1 MNVVWRIA
9 IRNLLEHR
17 AKSLIV
23 GTIILVGTFVLVVG
37 NSLMESA
44 ADGIRRTFIDNF
56 TGHVV
61 LAGVADT
68 RVSLFGVQT
77 TDFLN
82 VRTPRL
88 DGFDALRD
96 SVADHPDVAAWNPQA
111 ETNASLS
118 LPGPD
123 GASLGET
130 FVQVWGV
137 DPVRYRATFPDAAEL
152 LAGSFLEPDQ
162 TGMVLSEAS
171 AEELAESADRPVA
184 PGDRLLLTATT
195 QAGIKVREVPVTGI
209 FRFRNAM
216 PQIETMSFVD
226 ITTLRTLVGMTV
238 SAPAEVILTDEQ
250 LAGLGSVDESDL
262 FGGSGGAGAGG
273 EGGADPLQEGSA
285 QGGLVRDAGSDSA
298 APALLDFGDR
308 EETVIDSGAWHFM
321 VIKLHRAGAAARV
334 TADLQ
339 QVIDEGGLNAQVM
352 GWLDAAAPFSQLSNG
367 FRTVFNVV
375 VIVVAVVA
383 VIIIMNTLVL
393 SVTERMSEIGTM
405 RAIGARKG
413 FVRRMI
419 GAETVSLAFV
429 FGGAGVVLGVV
440 ALIILGATGIR
451 ASNLFLR
458 ILFGGELL
466 KPAISAGSVVFA
478 LVMVAAIAVVSSL
491 YPLAVALRISPRQAM
506 GSS

>member
-1 MNVVWRIA
+1 MSVVWRIA
-9 IRNLLEHR
+9 IRNLQEHR

-23 GTIILVGTFVLVVG
+23 GTIILVGAFVLVVG
-37 NSLMESA
+37 NSLMASA
-44 ADGIRRTFIDNF
+44 TAGIRRTFIDNF

-61 LAGVADT
+61 LAGVTDA

-88 DGFDALRD
+88 DGFETLRGA
-96 SVADHPDVAAWNPQA
+96 VADHPDVAAWSPQA
-111 ETNASLS
+111 ESTVSIS

-123 GASLGET
+123 GTSSGET
-130 FVQVWGV
+130 FAQIWGV
-137 DPVRYRATFPDAAEL
+137 DPVRYRAMFPDAAEL
-152 LAGSFLEPDQ
+152 IAGAFLEPDQ
-162 TGMVLSEAS
+162 PGLVLSEAS
-171 AEELAESADRPVA
+171 AEELAESADRPVV

-195 QAGIKVREVPVTGI
+195 QAGIKVREAPVTGI

-216 PQIETMSFVD
+216 PQIETMSLVD

-238 SAPAEVILTDEQ
+238 SAPAEAVLTDEQ

-262 FGGSGGAGAGG
+262 FGGSGGG
-273 EGGADPLQEGSA
+273 GGADPFGAGSA
-285 QGGLVRDAGSDSA
+285 QGGLVQDAGSDSG
-298 APALLDFGDR
+298 APALLDFSGR

-321 VIKLHRAGAAARV
+321 VIKLHRAGADARV

-339 QVIDEGGLNAQVM
+339 QVIDEGDLNAQVM
-352 GWLDAAAPFSQLSNG
+352 GWQDAAAPFAQLSSG

-429 FGGAGVVLGVV
+429 FGGAGVVLAVV
-440 ALIILGATGIR
+440 ALLILGATGIR

-458 ILFGGELL
+458 ILFGGEVLR
-466 KPAISAGSVVFA
+466 PTISAGSVGFA
-478 LVMVAAIAVVSSL
+478 LIMVAAIAVVSSL

>member
-1 MNVVWRIA
+1 MSVVWRIA
-9 IRNLLEHR
+9 IRNLQEHR

-37 NSLMESA
+37 NSLMDSA
-44 ADGIRRTFIDNF
+44 TDGIRRTFIDNF

-61 LAGVADT
+61 LTGVVDA
-68 RVSLFGVQT
+68 RVSLFGVQS

-88 DGFDALRD
+88 DGFESLRD
-96 SVADHPDVAAWNPQA
+96 AVADHPDVAAWNPQA
-111 ETNASLS
+111 ETNVSMS

-123 GASLGET
+123 GTTLGET
-130 FVQVWGV
+130 FAQVWGI
-137 DPVRYRATFPDAAEL
+137 DPVRYRAMFPDAVEL
-152 LAGSFLEPDQ
+152 IAGSFLDPDQ
-162 TGMVLSEAS
+162 VGLVLSEES
-171 AEELAESADRPVA
+171 AKELAESAERDVA

-209 FRFRNAM
+209 FRYRNAM
-216 PQIETMSFVD
+216 PQIDTTSFVD

-238 SAPAEVILTDEQ
+238 SAPAEVILSDEQ
-250 LAGLGSVDESDL
+250 MAGLGSVDESDL
-262 FGGSGGAGAGG
+262 FGGGAAAG
-273 EGGADPLQEGSA
+273 ESPFQD
-285 QGGLVRDAGSDSA
+285 GLVQEIPDAA

-308 EETVIDSGAWHFM
+308 EETVIDSGAWHFL
-321 VIKLHRAGAAARV
+321 VVKLHRPGAAARV

-339 QVIDEGGLNAQVM
+339 RVIDDGDLNSQVM

-375 VIVVAVVA
+375 IIVVAVVA

-393 SVTERMSEIGTM
+393 SVTERISEIGTM

-419 GAETVSLAFV
+419 GAETVTLAFV
-429 FGGAGVVLGVV
+429 FGAAGVLFGLAAMGV
-440 ALIILGATGIR
+440 LGATGIR

-458 ILFGGELL
+458 VLFGGEVLR
-466 KPAISAGSVVFA
+466 PTISAGSVTFA
-478 LVMVAAIAVVSSL
+478 LVMVAAIAVVSSM

-506 GSS
+506 GTG

>member
-1 MNVVWRIA
+1 MSVVWRIA
-9 IRNLLEHR
+9 IRNLQEHR

-23 GTIILVGTFVLVVG
+23 GTIIMVGTFVLVVG
-37 NSLMESA
+37 NSLMDSA
-44 ADGIRRTFIDNF
+44 AAGIRRTFIDNF

-61 LAGVADT
+61 LAGVTDT
-68 RVSLFGVQT
+68 RVSLFGVQS

-88 DGFDALRD
+88 DGFATLRD
-96 SVADHPDVAAWNPQA
+96 AVDGHPEVAAWSPQA
-111 ETNASLS
+111 ETNVALS

-123 GASLGET
+123 GTSLGET
-130 FVQVWGV
+130 FAQIWGV
-137 DPVRYRATFPDAAEL
+137 EPLRYRAMFPDAAEMI
-152 LAGSFLEPDQ
+152 AGSFLEPDQ
-162 TGMVLSEAS
+162 VGLVLSEAS
-171 AEELAESADRPVA
+171 AEELAESADRAVA

-216 PQIETMSFVD
+216 PQIDTMSFVD

-238 SAPAEVILTDEQ
+238 SAPAEVILTDAQ
-250 LAGLGSVDESDL
+250 MAGLGSVDESDL
-262 FGGSGGAGAGG
+262 FGGGS
-273 EGGADPLQEGSA
+273 PLQEGA
-285 QGGLVRDAGSDSA
+285 VQAGLVQEIESDAA

-308 EETVIDSGAWHFM
+308 AETVIDSGAWHFL
-321 VIKLHRAGAAARV
+321 VIKLRRAGGAARV

-339 QVIDEGGLNAQVM
+339 RVIDEAGLNAQVM

-393 SVTERMSEIGTM
+393 SVTERISEIGTM

-429 FGGAGVVLGVV
+429 FGGAGVVLGVA
-440 ALIILGATGIR
+440 ALLILGATGIR

-458 ILFGGELL
+458 ILFGGEVLQ
-466 KPAISAGSVVFA
+466 PAISAGSVVFA
-478 LVMVAAIAVVSSL
+478 LVMVAAIAVVASL

>member
-1 MNVVWRIA
+1 MSVVWRIA

-88 DGFDALRD
+88 DGFDALRGA
-96 SVADHPDVAAWNPQA
+96 VADHPDVAAWNPQA

-130 FVQVWGV
+130 FVQVWGI

-152 LAGSFLEPDQ
+152 LAGSFLKPDQ
-162 TGMVLSEAS
+162 TGLVLSEAS
-171 AEELAESADRPVA
+171 AEELAESADRPVT

-262 FGGSGGAGAGG
+262 FGEGG
-273 EGGADPLQEGSA
+273 EGGADPLPEGSA

-321 VIKLHRAGAAARV
+321 VVKLHRAGAAARV

-352 GWLDAAAPFSQLSNG
+352 DWLDAAAPFSQLSNG

-429 FGGAGVVLGVV
+429 FGGAGVVLGVA

-506 GSS
+506 GSG

>member
-1 MNVVWRIA
+1 MSVVWRIA
-9 IRNLLEHR
+9 IRNLQEHR

-37 NSLMESA
+37 NSLMASA
-44 ADGIRRTFIDNF
+44 TAGIRRTFIDNF

-61 LAGVADT
+61 LAGVTDA

-88 DGFDALRD
+88 DGFDTLRD
-96 SVADHPDVAAWNPQA
+96 AVADHPDVAAWSPQA
-111 ETNASLS
+111 ESTVSIS

-123 GASLGET
+123 GTSSGET
-130 FVQVWGV
+130 FAQIWGV
-137 DPVRYRATFPDAAEL
+137 DPVRYRAMFPDAAEL
-152 LAGSFLEPDQ
+152 TAGAFLEPDQ
-162 TGMVLSEAS
+162 PGLVLSEAS

-216 PQIETMSFVD
+216 PQIETMSLVD

-238 SAPAEVILTDEQ
+238 SAPAAAVLTDEQ

-262 FGGSGGAGAGG
+262 FGGSGGG
-273 EGGADPLQEGSA
+273 GGADPFGEGSV
-285 QGGLVRDAGSDSA
+285 QGGLVQDAGSDSA
-298 APALLDFGDR
+298 PALLDFSGR

-339 QVIDEGGLNAQVM
+339 QVIDDGDLNAQVM
-352 GWLDAAAPFSQLSNG
+352 GWLAAAAPFSQLSNG

-440 ALIILGATGIR
+440 ALLILGATGIR

-466 KPAISAGSVVFA
+466 RPTISAGSVGFA
-478 LVMVAAIAVVSSL
+478 LIMVAAIAVVSSL

-506 GSS
+506 GSG

>member
-1 MNVVWRIA
+1 MSVVWRIA
-9 IRNLLEHR
+9 IRNLQEHR

-23 GTIILVGTFVLVVG
+23 GTIILVGAFVLVVG
-37 NSLMESA
+37 NSLMASA
-44 ADGIRRTFIDNF
+44 TAGIRRTFIDNF

-61 LAGVADT
+61 LAGVTDA

-88 DGFDALRD
+88 DGFDTLRGA
-96 SVADHPDVAAWNPQA
+96 VADHPDVAAWSPQA
-111 ETNASLS
+111 ESTVSIS

-123 GASLGET
+123 GTSSGET
-130 FVQVWGV
+130 FAQIWGV
-137 DPVRYRATFPDAAEL
+137 DPVRYRAMFPDAAEL
-152 LAGSFLEPDQ
+152 IAGAFLEPDQ
-162 TGMVLSEAS
+162 PGLVLSEAS

-216 PQIETMSFVD
+216 PQIETMSLVD

-238 SAPAEVILTDEQ
+238 SAPAEAVLTDEQ

-262 FGGSGGAGAGG
+262 FGGSGAGG
-273 EGGADPLQEGSA
+273 EGGADPFGAGSA
-285 QGGLVRDAGSDSA
+285 QGGLVQDAASDSA
-298 APALLDFGDR
+298 APALLDFSGR

-321 VIKLHRAGAAARV
+321 VIKLHRAGADARV

-339 QVIDEGGLNAQVM
+339 QVIDEGDLNAQVM
-352 GWLDAAAPFSQLSNG
+352 GWQAAAAPFAQLSSG

-375 VIVVAVVA
+375 IIVVAVVA

-429 FGGAGVVLGVV
+429 FGGAGVVLAVV
-440 ALIILGATGIR
+440 ALLILGATGIR

-458 ILFGGELL
+458 ILFGGEVLR
-466 KPAISAGSVVFA
+466 PTISAGSVGFA
-478 LVMVAAIAVVSSL
+478 LIMVAAIAVVSSL

>member
-1 MNVVWRIA
+1 MSVVWRIA
-9 IRNLLEHR
+9 IRNLQEHR

-44 ADGIRRTFIDNF
+44 TDGIRRTFIDNF

-61 LAGVADT
+61 LAGVVDA
-68 RVSLFGVQT
+68 RVSLFGVQS

-88 DGFDALRD
+88 DGFESLRD
-96 SVADHPDVAAWNPQA
+96 AVADHPDVAAWNPQA
-111 ETNASLS
+111 ESNVTLS

-123 GASLGET
+123 GTSLGET
-130 FVQVWGV
+130 FAQVWGV
-137 DPVRYRATFPDAAEL
+137 DPVRYRATFPDAVEL
-152 LAGSFLEPDQ
+152 IAGSFLAPDQ
-162 TGMVLSEAS
+162 VGLVLSEES
-171 AEELAESADRPVA
+171 AKELAESAERDVA

-209 FRFRNAM
+209 FRYRNAM
-216 PQIETMSFVD
+216 PQIDTTSFVD

-238 SAPAEVILTDEQ
+238 SAPAEVILSDEQ
-250 LAGLGSVDESDL
+250 MAGLGSVDESDL
-262 FGGSGGAGAGG
+262 FGGGAAGG
-273 EGGADPLQEGSA
+273 ESRFQD
-285 QGGLVRDAGSDSA
+285 GLVQEIAPDATAS
-298 APALLDFGDR
+298 LLDFSDR
-308 EETVIDSGAWHFM
+308 EETVIDSGAWHFL
-321 VIKLHRAGAAARV
+321 VVKLHRAGAAARV

-339 QVIDEGGLNAQVM
+339 RVIDDGGLNSQVM
-352 GWLDAAAPFSQLSNG
+352 GWLAAAAPFSQISNG
-367 FRTVFNVV
+367 FRTIFNVV
-375 VIVVAVVA
+375 IIVIAVVA

-393 SVTERMSEIGTM
+393 SVTERISEIGTM

-429 FGGAGVVLGVV
+429 FGAAGVLFGLAAMGV
-440 ALIILGATGIR
+440 LGATGIR

-458 ILFGGELL
+458 ILFGGEVLR
-466 KPAISAGSVVFA
+466 PTISAGSVAIA
-478 LVMVAAIAVVSSL
+478 LVMVAAIAVVSSM

>member
-1 MNVVWRIA
+1 MSVVWRIA
-9 IRNLLEHR
+9 IRNLQEHR

-44 ADGIRRTFIDNF
+44 TAGIRRTFIDNF

-61 LAGVADT
+61 LTGVVDA
-68 RVSLFGVQT
+68 RVSLFGVQS

-88 DGFDALRD
+88 DGFESLRD
-96 SVADHPDVAAWNPQA
+96 AVADHPDVAAWNPQA
-111 ETNASLS
+111 ESNVTMS

-123 GASLGET
+123 GTSLGET
-130 FVQVWGV
+130 FAQVWGV

-152 LAGSFLEPDQ
+152 IAGSFLAPDQ
-162 TGMVLSEAS
+162 VGLVLSEES
-171 AEELAESADRPVA
+171 ARELAESAERDVA

-195 QAGIKVREVPVTGI
+195 QAGIKVREVPITGI
-209 FRFRNAM
+209 FRYRNAM
-216 PQIETMSFVD
+216 PQIDTTSFVD

-238 SAPAEVILTDEQ
+238 SAPAEVILSDQ
-250 LAGLGSVDESDL
+250 QIAGLGSVDESDL
-262 FGGSGGAGAGG
+262 FGGGG
-273 EGGADPLQEGSA
+273 EGGENPFQD
-285 QGGLVRDAGSDSA
+285 GLVQEIASDAA
-298 APALLDFGDR
+298 ASLLDFSDR
-308 EETVIDSGAWHFM
+308 EETVIDSGAWHFL
-321 VIKLHRAGAAARV
+321 VVKLHRAGDAARV

-339 QVIDEGGLNAQVM
+339 RVIDDGDLNSQVM

-375 VIVVAVVA
+375 IIVIAVVA

-393 SVTERMSEIGTM
+393 SVTERISEIGTM

-429 FGGAGVVLGVV
+429 FGAAGVLLGLVTMGV
-440 ALIILGATGIR
+440 LGATGIR

-458 ILFGGELL
+458 VLFGGEVLQ
-466 KPAISAGSVVFA
+466 PTISAGSVAFA
-478 LVMVAAIAVVSSL
+478 LAMVAAIAVVSSM

-506 GSS
+506 GTG

>member
-1 MNVVWRIA
+1 MSVVWRIA
-9 IRNLLEHR
+9 IRNLQEHR

-37 NSLMESA
+37 NSLMDSA
-44 ADGIRRTFIDNF
+44 TDGIRRTFIDNF

-61 LAGVADT
+61 LTGVVDA
-68 RVSLFGVQT
+68 RVSLFGVQS

-88 DGFDALRD
+88 DGFESLRD
-96 SVADHPDVAAWNPQA
+96 AVADHPDVAAWNPQA
-111 ETNASLS
+111 ETNVSMS

-123 GASLGET
+123 GTTLGET
-130 FVQVWGV
+130 FAQVWGV
-137 DPVRYRATFPDAAEL
+137 DPVRYRATFPDAVEL
-152 LAGSFLEPDQ
+152 IAGSFLAPDQ
-162 TGMVLSEAS
+162 VGLVLSEES
-171 AEELAESADRPVA
+171 AKELAESAERDVA

-209 FRFRNAM
+209 FRYRNAM
-216 PQIETMSFVD
+216 PQIDTTSFVD

-238 SAPAEVILTDEQ
+238 SAPAEVILSDEQ
-250 LAGLGSVDESDL
+250 MAGLGSVDESDL
-262 FGGSGGAGAGG
+262 FGGGPAAGG
-273 EGGADPLQEGSA
+273 ESPFQD
-285 QGGLVRDAGSDSA
+285 GLVQEIPDAA

-308 EETVIDSGAWHFM
+308 EETVIDSGAWHFL
-321 VIKLHRAGAAARV
+321 VVKLHRPGAAARV

-339 QVIDEGGLNAQVM
+339 RVIDDGDLNSQVM

-375 VIVVAVVA
+375 IIVVAVVA

-393 SVTERMSEIGTM
+393 SVTERISEIGTM

-419 GAETVSLAFV
+419 GAETVTLAFV
-429 FGGAGVVLGVV
+429 FGAAGVLFGLAAMGV
-440 ALIILGATGIR
+440 LGATGIR

-458 ILFGGELL
+458 VLFGGEVLR
-466 KPAISAGSVVFA
+466 PTISAGSVAFA
-478 LVMVAAIAVVSSL
+478 LVMVAAIAVVSSM

-506 GSS
+506 GTG

>member
-1 MNVVWRIA
+1 MSVVWRIA
-9 IRNLLEHR
+9 IRNLQEHR

-23 GTIILVGTFVLVVG
+23 GTIILVGAFVLVVG
-37 NSLMESA
+37 NSLMASA
-44 ADGIRRTFIDNF
+44 TAGIRRTFIDNF

-61 LAGVADT
+61 LAGVTDA

-88 DGFDALRD
+88 DGFDTLRGA
-96 SVADHPDVAAWNPQA
+96 VADHPDVAAWSPQA
-111 ETNASLS
+111 ESTVSIS

-123 GASLGET
+123 GTSSGET
-130 FVQVWGV
+130 FAQIWGV
-137 DPVRYRATFPDAAEL
+137 DPVRYRAMFPDAAEL
-152 LAGSFLEPDQ
+152 IAGEFLEPDQ
-162 TGMVLSEAS
+162 PGLVLSEAS

-216 PQIETMSFVD
+216 PQIETMSLVD

-238 SAPAEVILTDEQ
+238 SAPAAAVLTDEQ

-262 FGGSGGAGAGG
+262 FGGSGAGG
-273 EGGADPLQEGSA
+273 EGGADPFGAGSA
-285 QGGLVRDAGSDSA
+285 QGGLVQDAASDSA
-298 APALLDFGDR
+298 APALLDFSGR

-321 VIKLHRAGAAARV
+321 VIKLHRSGAAASV

-339 QVIDEGGLNAQVM
+339 QVIDEGDLNAQVM
-352 GWLDAAAPFSQLSNG
+352 GWQAAAAPFAQLSSG

-375 VIVVAVVA
+375 IIVVAVVA

-429 FGGAGVVLGVV
+429 FGGAGVVLAVV
-440 ALIILGATGIR
+440 ALLILGATGIR

-458 ILFGGELL
+458 ILFGGEVLR
-466 KPAISAGSVVFA
+466 PTISAGSVGFA
-478 LVMVAAIAVVSSL
+478 LIMVAAIAVVSSL

-506 GSS
+506 GSN

>member
-1 MNVVWRIA
+1 MSVVWRIA
-9 IRNLLEHR
+9 IRNLQEHR

-44 ADGIRRTFIDNF
+44 TDGIRRTFIDNF

-61 LAGVADT
+61 LAGVVDA
-68 RVSLFGVQT
+68 RVSLFGVQS

-88 DGFDALRD
+88 DGFESLRD
-96 SVADHPDVAAWNPQA
+96 AVADHPDVAAWNPQA
-111 ETNASLS
+111 ESNVTLS

-123 GASLGET
+123 GTSLGET
-130 FVQVWGV
+130 FAQVWGV
-137 DPVRYRATFPDAAEL
+137 DPVRYRATFPDAVEMI
-152 LAGSFLEPDQ
+152 AGSFLAPDQ
-162 TGMVLSEAS
+162 VGLALSEES
-171 AEELAESADRPVA
+171 AKELAESAERDVA

-209 FRFRNAM
+209 FRYRNAM
-216 PQIETMSFVD
+216 PQIDTTSFVD

-238 SAPAEVILTDEQ
+238 SAPAEVILSDEQ
-250 LAGLGSVDESDL
+250 MAGLGSVDESDL
-262 FGGSGGAGAGG
+262 FGGGGAAGG
-273 EGGADPLQEGSA
+273 ESRFQD
-285 QGGLVRDAGSDSA
+285 GLVQEIAPDATAS
-298 APALLDFGDR
+298 LLDFSDR
-308 EETVIDSGAWHFM
+308 EETVIDSGAWHFL
-321 VIKLHRAGAAARV
+321 VVKLHRAGAAARV

-339 QVIDEGGLNAQVM
+339 RVIDDGDLNSQVL
-352 GWLDAAAPFSQLSNG
+352 GWLEAAAPFSQISNG
-367 FRTVFNVV
+367 FRTIFNVV
-375 VIVVAVVA
+375 IIVIAVVA

-393 SVTERMSEIGTM
+393 SVTERISEIGTM

-429 FGGAGVVLGVV
+429 FGAAGVLFGLAAMGV
-440 ALIILGATGIR
+440 LGATGIR

-458 ILFGGELL
+458 ILFGGEVLR
-466 KPAISAGSVVFA
+466 PTISAGSVAIA
-478 LVMVAAIAVVSSL
+478 LVMVAAIAVVSSM

>member
-1 MNVVWRIA
+1 MSVVWRIA
-9 IRNLLEHR
+9 IRNLQEHR

-44 ADGIRRTFIDNF
+44 TAGIRRTFIDNF

-61 LAGVADT
+61 LTGVVDA
-68 RVSLFGVQT
+68 RVSLFGVQS

-88 DGFDALRD
+88 DGFESLRD
-96 SVADHPDVAAWNPQA
+96 AVADHPDVAAWNPQA
-111 ETNASLS
+111 ESNVTMS

-123 GASLGET
+123 GTSLGET
-130 FVQVWGV
+130 FAQVWGV

-152 LAGSFLEPDQ
+152 IAGSFLAPDQ
-162 TGMVLSEAS
+162 VGLVLSEES
-171 AEELAESADRPVA
+171 ARELAESAERDVA

-209 FRFRNAM
+209 FRYRNAM
-216 PQIETMSFVD
+216 PQIDTTSFVD

-250 LAGLGSVDESDL
+250 MAALGSVDESDL
-262 FGGSGGAGAGG
+262 FGVGDGG
-273 EGGADPLQEGSA
+273 ESRFQD
-285 QGGLVRDAGSDSA
+285 GLVQEIAPDAA
-298 APALLDFGDR
+298 ASLLDFSDR
-308 EETVIDSGAWHFM
+308 EETVIDSGAWHFL
-321 VIKLHRAGAAARV
+321 VVKLHRAGDAARV

-339 QVIDEGGLNAQVM
+339 RVIDDGDLNSQVM

-375 VIVVAVVA
+375 IIVIAVVA

-393 SVTERMSEIGTM
+393 SVTERISEIGTM

-429 FGGAGVVLGVV
+429 FGAAGVLFGLVAMGV
-440 ALIILGATGIR
+440 LGATGIR

-458 ILFGGELL
+458 VLFGGEVLQ
-466 KPAISAGSVVFA
+466 PTISAGSVAFA
-478 LVMVAAIAVVSSL
+478 LAMVAAIAVVSSM

-506 GSS
+506 GTG

>member
-1 MNVVWRIA
+1 MSVVWRIA
-9 IRNLLEHR
+9 IRNLQEHR

-44 ADGIRRTFIDNF
+44 TDGIRRTFIDNF

-61 LAGVADT
+61 LAGVVDA
-68 RVSLFGVQT
+68 RVSLFGVQS

-88 DGFDALRD
+88 DGFEALRNA
-96 SVADHPDVAAWNPQA
+96 VADHPDVAAWNPQA
-111 ETNASLS
+111 ESNVTMS

-123 GASLGET
+123 GTSLGET
-130 FVQVWGV
+130 FAQVWGV
-137 DPVRYRATFPDAAEL
+137 DPVRYLVTFPDAVEL
-152 LAGSFLEPDQ
+152 IAGSFLAPDQ
-162 TGMVLSEAS
+162 VGLVLSEES
-171 AEELAESADRPVA
+171 AKELAESAERDVA

-209 FRFRNAM
+209 FRYRNAM
-216 PQIETMSFVD
+216 PQIDTTSFVD

-238 SAPAEVILTDEQ
+238 SAPAEVILSDEQ
-250 LAGLGSVDESDL
+250 IAGLGSVDESDL
-262 FGGSGGAGAGG
+262 FGGGDGAGG
-273 EGGADPLQEGSA
+273 ESRFQD
-285 QGGLVRDAGSDSA
+285 GLVQEIAPDA
-298 APALLDFGDR
+298 APALLDFSDR
-308 EETVIDSGAWHFM
+308 EETVIDSGAWHFL
-321 VIKLHRAGAAARV
+321 VVKLHRAGAAARV

-339 QVIDEGGLNAQVM
+339 RVIDDGGLNSQVM
-352 GWLDAAAPFSQLSNG
+352 GWLAAAAPFSQLSNG
-367 FRTVFNVV
+367 FRIVFNVV
-375 VIVVAVVA
+375 IIVIAVVA

-393 SVTERMSEIGTM
+393 SVTERISEIGTM

-429 FGGAGVVLGVV
+429 FGAAGVLLGLAAMGV
-440 ALIILGATGIR
+440 LGATGIR

-458 ILFGGELL
+458 VLFGGEVLQ
-466 KPAISAGSVVFA
+466 PTISAGSVAFA
-478 LVMVAAIAVVSSL
+478 LAMVAAIAVVSSM

-506 GSS
+506 GTG

>member
-1 MNVVWRIA
+1 MSVVWRIA
-9 IRNLLEHR
+9 IRNLQEHR

-44 ADGIRRTFIDNF
+44 TAGIRRTFIDNF

-61 LAGVADT
+61 LTGVVDA
-68 RVSLFGVQT
+68 RVSLFGVQS

-88 DGFDALRD
+88 DGFESLRNA
-96 SVADHPDVAAWNPQA
+96 VADHPDVAAWNPQA
-111 ETNASLS
+111 ESNVTMS

-123 GASLGET
+123 GTSLGET
-130 FVQVWGV
+130 FAQVWGV

-152 LAGSFLEPDQ
+152 IAGSFLAPDQ
-162 TGMVLSEAS
+162 VGLVLSEES
-171 AEELAESADRPVA
+171 ARELAESAERDVA

-195 QAGIKVREVPVTGI
+195 QAGIKVREVPITGI
-209 FRFRNAM
+209 FRYRNAM
-216 PQIETMSFVD
+216 PQIDTTSFVD

-238 SAPAEVILTDEQ
+238 SAPAEVILSDEQ
-250 LAGLGSVDESDL
+250 IAGLGSVDESDL
-262 FGGSGGAGAGG
+262 FGGGG
-273 EGGADPLQEGSA
+273 EGGENPFQD
-285 QGGLVRDAGSDSA
+285 GLVQEIASDAA
-298 APALLDFGDR
+298 ASLLDFSDR
-308 EETVIDSGAWHFM
+308 EETVIDSGAWHFL
-321 VIKLHRAGAAARV
+321 VVKLHRAGDAARV

-339 QVIDEGGLNAQVM
+339 RVIDDGGLNSQVM

-375 VIVVAVVA
+375 IIVIAVVA

-393 SVTERMSEIGTM
+393 SVTERISEIGTM

-429 FGGAGVVLGVV
+429 FGAAGVLLGLVTMGV
-440 ALIILGATGIR
+440 LGATGIR

-458 ILFGGELL
+458 VLFGGEVLQ
-466 KPAISAGSVVFA
+466 PTISAGSVAFA
-478 LVMVAAIAVVSSL
+478 LAMVAAIAVVSSM

-506 GSS
+506 GTG

>member
-1 MNVVWRIA
+1 MSVVWRIA
-9 IRNLLEHR
+9 IRNLQEHR

-44 ADGIRRTFIDNF
+44 TAGIRRTFIDNF

-61 LAGVADT
+61 LTGVVDA
-68 RVSLFGVQT
+68 RVSLFGVQS

-88 DGFDALRD
+88 DGFESLRD
-96 SVADHPDVAAWNPQA
+96 AVADHPDVAAWNPQA
-111 ETNASLS
+111 ESNVTMS

-123 GASLGET
+123 GTSLGET
-130 FVQVWGV
+130 FAQVWGV

-152 LAGSFLEPDQ
+152 IAGSFLAPDQ
-162 TGMVLSEAS
+162 VGLVLSEES
-171 AEELAESADRPVA
+171 ARELAESAERDVA

-209 FRFRNAM
+209 FRYRNAM
-216 PQIETMSFVD
+216 PQIDTTSFVD

-250 LAGLGSVDESDL
+250 IAALGSVDESDL
-262 FGGSGGAGAGG
+262 FGVGDGG
-273 EGGADPLQEGSA
+273 ESRFQD
-285 QGGLVRDAGSDSA
+285 GLVQEIAPDAA
-298 APALLDFGDR
+298 ASLLDFSDR
-308 EETVIDSGAWHFM
+308 EETVIDSGAWHFL
-321 VIKLHRAGAAARV
+321 VVKLHRAGDAARV

-339 QVIDEGGLNAQVM
+339 RVIDDGDLNSQVM

-375 VIVVAVVA
+375 IIVIAVVA

-393 SVTERMSEIGTM
+393 SVTERISEIGTM

-429 FGGAGVVLGVV
+429 FGAAGVLFGLVAMGV
-440 ALIILGATGIR
+440 LGATGIR

-458 ILFGGELL
+458 VLFGGEVLQ
-466 KPAISAGSVVFA
+466 PTISAGSVAFA
-478 LVMVAAIAVVSSL
+478 LAMVAAIAVVSSM

-506 GSS
+506 GTG